1 MKGPTE
7 ADFSAWT
14 AEILIQGK
22 DFPITLHSLLV
33 SPRAPSLCNTAEAED
48 NHAILLIKRKET
60 LSSSLA
66 RAILSFSRECPH
78 GECIHSP
85 GLASQSLSGLQCC
98 RVFRMALLIL
108 KFNSMILLIYPSL
121 EIHIVPQAFNFNSS
135 ITAQL

>member
-1 MKGPTE
+1 MKGPRG

-14 AEILIQGK
+14 VEILIQGK
-22 DFPITLHSLLV
+22 YFPITCCLHSLLD
-33 SPRAPSLCNTAEAED
+33 SPRAPNLCNTPEAKD
-48 NHAILLIKRKET
+48 NRATLLIKWKET

-66 RAILSFSRECPH
+66 RADLSFSHECAH

-98 RVFRMALLIL
+98 RIFRMALLIP

-121 EIHIVPQAFNFNSS
+121 QIHYCSTS
-135 ITAQL
+135 IQL